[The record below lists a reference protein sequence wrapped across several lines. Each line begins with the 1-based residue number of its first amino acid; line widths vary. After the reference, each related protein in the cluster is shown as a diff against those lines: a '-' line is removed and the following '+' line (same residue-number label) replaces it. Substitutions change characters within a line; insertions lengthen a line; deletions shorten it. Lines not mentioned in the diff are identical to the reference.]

1 MAEIVVMTVWRD
13 RNRRKL
19 ETSRVSIGASE
30 ATGEVVLFTGVRYER
45 YDDHMDRAAENH
57 AVRYEQN

>member
-19 ETSRVSIGASE
+19 EANRMSIGASE
-30 ATGEVVLFTGVRYER
+30 GTGEVVLFTGVRYER
-45 YDDHMDRAAENH
+45 YDDRTDRAAENH
-57 AVRYEQN
+57 AVR